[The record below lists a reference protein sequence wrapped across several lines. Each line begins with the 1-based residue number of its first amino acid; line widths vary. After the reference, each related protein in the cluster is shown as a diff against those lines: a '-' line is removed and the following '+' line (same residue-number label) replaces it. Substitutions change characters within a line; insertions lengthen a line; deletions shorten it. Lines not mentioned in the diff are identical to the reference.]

1 MEGVLGLSISILSLI
16 FFTALFTV
24 PLRLIFKKWKDSTV
38 GYVSAFVMGIVT
50 VLLSGDI
57 NVYFPVGVLSVTVI
71 MGSIIW
77 GVLALIRKMRIR
89 ATNQPEKSQT
99 TQDYIICPKCH
110 LEQWS
115 GYQVCQKCNTLLQAK
130 K

>member
-1 MEGVLGLSISILSLI
+1 MEIFLSLLSVI
-16 FFTALFTV
+16 IFTALFTV

-57 NVYFPVGVLSVTVI
+57 NAFFPVRVLTLTVI

-77 GVLALIRKMRIR
+77 GVLALIRKMRIK

-99 TQDYIICPKCH
+99 TQDYIICPKCK

-115 GYQVCQKCNTLLQAK
+115 GYTVCQKCNTPLK
-130 K
+130 KSK